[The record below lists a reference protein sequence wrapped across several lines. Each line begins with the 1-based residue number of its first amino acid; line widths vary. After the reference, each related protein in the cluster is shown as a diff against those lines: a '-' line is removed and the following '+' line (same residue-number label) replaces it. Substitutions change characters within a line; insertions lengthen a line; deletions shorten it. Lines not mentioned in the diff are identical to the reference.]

1 MLYRKLGKTNEN
13 VSILGM
19 GAMRLP
25 VKNDD
30 YSNIDENKSSEMLK
44 YALDNGINYIDTAYP
59 YHNGESEKFLG
70 NFFEENPQYRAGTLI
85 ASKMPSWLIESQKD
99 MDYYLNQQIEALKIG
114 NIENMEKLDFYLLHS
129 LKPDYWENLINK
141 NVFEFLDNAQEEGM
155 INYTG
160 FSFHGEVDLF
170 FEIIDAYDWDICQIQ
185 LNYMDEHYQA
195 GVEGLKYAK
204 SQNLGTVIMEPLR
217 GGCLTQN
224 IPEEV
229 QEVWDM
235 ADEPKAPAEWAL
247 KYLWDYEEVDI
258 VLSGMSDLEQVK
270 ENIAFAE
277 QGLANS
283 FTKNDKEII
292 KEVRMSY
299 REKIVV
305 DCTSCGYCM
314 PCPEGVDIPKNF
326 NILNNAYMFNDP
338 QALQMQYTSLLTERQ
353 RASACKLCGECQK
366 MCPQMIP
373 IVEKL
378 KEVRETFESEN

>member
-25 VKNDD
+25 VKNENYGD
-30 YSNIDENKSSEMLK
+30 IDELKSSEMLK

-59 YHNGESEKFLG
+59 YHNGASEKFLG
-70 NFFEENPQYRAGTLI
+70 RFFEKYPSYLEDAFI

-99 MDYYLNQQIEALKIG
+99 MDHYLEQQLNSLK
-114 NIENMEKLDFYLLHS
+114 MEKIDFYLLHS
-129 LKPDYWENLINK
+129 LKPDYWENLLK
-141 NVFEFLDNAQEEGM
+141 NDVFEFLDSAVEEGK
-155 INYTG
+155 IKYTG
-160 FSFHGEVDLF
+160 FSFHGEIDLF
-170 FEIIDAYDWDICQIQ
+170 FEVVDSYEWDICQIQ
-185 LNYMDEHYQA
+185 LNYMDENHQA

-217 GGCLTQN
+217 GGCLTRN
-224 IPEEV
+224 IPEDV
-229 QEVWDM
+229 QEIWNL
-235 ADEPKAPAEWAL
+235 ADEPKTPPEWGF
-247 KYLWDYEEVDI
+247 KYLWDYEDIDI
-258 VLSGMSDLEQVK
+258 VLSGMSTLEQIE
-270 ENIAFAE
+270 ENIGFAE
-277 QGLANS
+277 SGLKNS

-292 KEVRMSY
+292 KEVKMAY
-299 REKIVV
+299 RENIAV

-338 QALQMQYTSLLTERQ
+338 NGLKMQYMSLLTEKQ
-353 RASACKLCGECQK
+353 RASSCKMCGECQK

-373 IVEKL
+373 ITEKL
-378 KEVRETFESEN
+378 KEVVDTFENDK

>member
-1 MLYRKLGKTNEN
+1 MLYRKLGKTNED

-25 VKNDD
+25 IKNND
-30 YSNIDENKSSEMLK
+30 YGHIDEEKSSEMLK
-44 YALDNGINYIDTAYP
+44 YAIDNGINYIDTAYP
-59 YHNGESEKFLG
+59 YHNGTSEKFLG
-70 NFFEENPQYRAGTLI
+70 DFFENNPQNLENTFI

-99 MDYYLNQQIEALKIG
+99 MDYYLDQQLNSLKMDKI
-114 NIENMEKLDFYLLHS
+114 DFYLLHS
-129 LKPDYWENLINK
+129 LKPDYWENLVNN
-141 NVFEFLDNAQEEGM
+141 NVFEFLDQSKEDGKIDYA
-155 INYTG
+155 G
-160 FSFHGEVDLF
+160 FSFHGEIDLF
-170 FEIIDAYDWDICQIQ
+170 FEVIDSYDWDICQIQ

-204 SQNLGTVIMEPLR
+204 SQKLGTVIMEPLR
-217 GGCLTQN
+217 GGCLTRN
-224 IPEEV
+224 IPEDV
-229 QEVWDM
+229 QELWDM
-235 ADEPKAPAEWAL
+235 ADDPKSPAEWGFR
-247 KYLWDYEEVDI
+247 YLWDYEEVDI
-258 VLSGMSDLEQVK
+258 VLSGMSTLEQIK
-270 ENIAFAE
+270 ENIGFAE
-277 QGLANS
+277 HGLANS

-326 NILNNAYMFNDP
+326 DILNNAYMFNDP

-353 RASACKLCGECQK
+353 RASACNLCGECQK

-373 IVEKL
+373 IVERL
-378 KEVRETFESEN
+378 KEVRETFEK